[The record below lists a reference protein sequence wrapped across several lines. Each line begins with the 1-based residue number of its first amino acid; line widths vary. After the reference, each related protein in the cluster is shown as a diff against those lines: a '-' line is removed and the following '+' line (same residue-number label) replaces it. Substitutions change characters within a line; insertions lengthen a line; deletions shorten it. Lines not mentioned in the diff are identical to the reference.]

1 MKSYN
6 KVLEIIKNDSKE
18 SGIDIIE
25 LLNDL
30 VYNMELADSL
40 DMPLNSMK
48 NITNKIETNIKILK
62 IK

>member
-1 MKSYN
+1 MKDYN

-40 DMPLNSMK
+40 DMSLNDIK
-48 NITNKIETNIKILK
+48 NITNKIETNIKK

>member
-1 MKSYN
+1 MKDYK

-40 DMPLNSMK
+40 DMSLNDMK
-48 NITNKIETNIKILK
+48 NITNKIEYDIKNI
-62 IK
+62 

>member
-1 MKSYN
+1 MKGYN

-40 DMPLNSMK
+40 DMSLNDMK
-48 NITNKIETNIKILK
+48 NITNKIETNIKI
-62 IK
+62 